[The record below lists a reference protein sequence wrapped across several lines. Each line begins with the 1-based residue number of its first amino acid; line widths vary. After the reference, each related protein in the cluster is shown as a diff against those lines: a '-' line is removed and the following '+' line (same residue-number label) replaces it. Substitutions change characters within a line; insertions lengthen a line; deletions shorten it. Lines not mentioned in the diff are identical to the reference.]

1 MIAPQTAK
9 VGTVVL
15 ECVLNGSRSARC
27 ARTCRSESDCT
38 LTIPCTHLPPHAPPQ
53 PMTAT
58 MKRTTLP

>member
-1 MIAPQTAK
+1 MIASQTAN

-15 ECVLNGSRSARC
+15 ESVLNGSRSARYT
-27 ARTCRSESDCT
+27 RTCRSESERT
-38 LTIPCTHLPPHAPPQ
+38 LTIPLTHLPPHAPPQ